1 MSIGRKRV
9 LCLALLLMITFNF
22 ANVWVPSFWT
32 YAICAMIY
40 GIASTAYWGVAIVTG
55 LELVHPSKREL
66 AVINLTDEIFCLSL
80 LDESPRWL
88 LAKGR
93 NKEAQ
98 DIIRKIAKRN
108 KVKLTEDE
116 VQSVYDPI
124 DPSESVSMLA
134 TNIAYFGISLNI
146 GLLGGNIYVNYSL
159 SCFVELIG
167 NIICHILLNRLGRR
181 PVLCSSMSIGG
192 TALICSIFTVTVV
205 EDGEFF
211 VSYNFR
217 IIFLLF
223 LSKL

>member
-1 MSIGRKRV
+1 
-9 LCLALLLMITFNF
+9 MITFNF

-66 AVINLTDEIFCLSL
+66 AGISINYMWIIGEFILAGLSYWLRNWRDLQLALSVPFAFFSVYYFL

-124 DPSESVSMLA
+124 DPSESVSMLTSCRHVFA
-134 TNIAYFGISLNI
+134 SRRIISWASDKYCLLRNITQYWITRRKYLCK
-146 GLLGGNIYVNYSL
+146 LL
-159 SCFVELIG
+159 F
-167 NIICHILLNRLGRR
+167 ILLCGVDREHYM
-181 PVLCSSMSIGG
+181 PY
-192 TALICSIFTVTVV
+192 TT
-205 EDGEFF
+205 E
-211 VSYNFR
+211 
-217 IIFLLF
+217 
-223 LSKL
+223 